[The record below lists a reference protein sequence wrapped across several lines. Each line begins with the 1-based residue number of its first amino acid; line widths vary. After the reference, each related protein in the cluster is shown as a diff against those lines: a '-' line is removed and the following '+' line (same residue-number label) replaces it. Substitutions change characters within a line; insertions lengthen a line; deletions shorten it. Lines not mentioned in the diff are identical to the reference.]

1 MLICHNVTRA
11 IAVPSLDMSQSM
23 SEFESTRAIN
33 SAKNLNIPSV
43 NKCWQ
48 ILLKGQIE
56 IQSTYSIKEATEM
69 ILLRVTYAANLP
81 DLKDLIEKSNLIK
94 KKSKLTDTLENN
106 TFSENNKN
114 SNIDTSYDFSTFEK
128 LLAFVKNNKELS
140 LYTILIDQ
148 IRMEEYKPYNLK
160 ISFVKKE
167 YKDFLNI
174 IKRTLLKLTKK
185 NWQIEIIKEKNKAS
199 SITEKI
205 EIETENKKNKLKD
218 NIIVKSILNEFPE
231 SEIIEVKNLED
242 NEKE

>member
-1 MLICHNVTRA
+1 MKA
-11 IAVPSLDMSQSM
+11 
-23 SEFESTRAIN
+23 
-33 SAKNLNIPSV
+33 NIR
-43 NKCWQ
+43 
-48 ILLKGQIE
+48 KG
-56 IQSTYSIKEATEM
+56 
-69 ILLRVTYAANLP
+69 
-81 DLKDLIEKSNLIK
+81 
-94 KKSKLTDTLENN
+94 END
-106 TFSENNKN
+106 KN
-114 SNIDTSYDFSTFEK
+114 STMDTSYDFSSFDK
-128 LLAFVKNNKELS
+128 LLDFVKNNKELS

-148 IRMEEYKPYNLK
+148 IRMLEYKPYNLK

-167 YKDFLNI
+167 YNDFLNI

-242 NEKE
+242 NEKG

>member
-1 MLICHNVTRA
+1 MV
-11 IAVPSLDMSQSM
+11 
-23 SEFESTRAIN
+23 
-33 SAKNLNIPSV
+33 
-43 NKCWQ
+43 
-48 ILLKGQIE
+48 
-56 IQSTYSIKEATEM
+56 
-69 ILLRVTYAANLP
+69 
-81 DLKDLIEKSNLIK
+81 
-94 KKSKLTDTLENN
+94 
-106 TFSENNKN
+106 
-114 SNIDTSYDFSTFEK
+114 
-128 LLAFVKNNKELS
+128 
-140 LYTILIDQ
+140 
-148 IRMEEYKPYNLK
+148 EYKPYNLK

-167 YKDFLNI
+167 YNDFLNI